1 MMTGT
6 VQYSSDVLCY
16 GKVFTVRYCT
26 VVNGDALCVVML
38 NANLFSSIAW
48 GMTRSLINQMFVL
61 DIFLAR
67 ASRARSF
74 KKTRKKYV
82 QYSRMPKFY

>member
-1 MMTGT
+1 MRRDDDDDDRYFFTGT
-6 VQYSSDVLCY
+6 VQYSDVLCY

-38 NANLFSSIAW
+38 K
-48 GMTRSLINQMFVL
+48 MFVL

-67 ASRARSF
+67 ASARASSF
-74 KKTRKKYV
+74 KKTRKG
-82 QYSRMPKFY
+82 REI

>member
-1 MMTGT
+1 MYSFSVCVEMMTGT

-38 NANLFSSIAW
+38 K
-48 GMTRSLINQMFVL
+48 MFVL

-67 ASRARSF
+67 ASARASSF
-74 KKTRKKYV
+74 KKTRKG
-82 QYSRMPKFY
+82 REI